1 MPWGANTLSR
11 IPSAVWCEGLDP
23 KCLFCAAG
31 PPHPPQSAGCFLLT
45 EGEN

>member
-1 MPWGANTLSR
+1 MPRGANTLSR

-31 PPHPPQSAGCFLLT
+31 PPTPSSECWLLPLDRR
-45 EGEN
+45 